1 MSVLTITLIRLG
13 LIVLLWVFVLAGFS
27 IIRRDLFGS
36 RVATRTP
43 PRPRPAAAARVPKQ
57 NRRHRRT
64 PNRLVV
70 TEGALAG
77 TTLQLGDRPITI
89 GRASDSS
96 LVIDDDYASTRH
108 AQLVPHD
115 GEWMIEDLGSTNG
128 TFLDRAKVGR
138 PTPAPV
144 GVPIRIGKTVL
155 ELRR

>member
-1 MSVLTITLIRLG
+1 MSILTITLIRLG
-13 LIVLLWVFVLAGFS
+13 LLVLLWIFVLAGYGV
-27 IIRRDLFGS
+27 IRRDLFGAK
-36 RVATRTP
+36 VA
-43 PRPRPAAAARVPKQ
+43 PRAAARPRVPQPKPPKPP
-57 NRRHRRT
+57 RRNKT

-89 GRASDSS
+89 GRASDST

-115 GEWMIEDLGSTNG
+115 GEWMLEDMGSTNG
-128 TFLDRAKVGR
+128 TYLDRGKVGR
-138 PTPAPV
+138 PTPVSV

>member
-27 IIRRDLFGS
+27 VIRRDLFGS
-36 RVATRTP
+36 RVAKRTP
-43 PRPRPAAAARVPKQ
+43 PRPRPVPMPKQ

-64 PNRLVV
+64 PSRLVV

-96 LVIDDDYASTRH
+96 LVINDDYASTRH
-108 AQLVPHD
+108 AQLVPND
-115 GEWMIEDLGSTNG
+115 GEWMLEDLGSTNG

-144 GVPIRIGKTVL
+144 GVPIRIGRTVL

>member
-13 LIVLLWVFVLAGFS
+13 LLVLLWVFVLAGFS

-43 PRPRPAAAARVPKQ
+43 PRPRPAPVRAPKQ

-64 PNRLVV
+64 PNRIVV

-108 AQLVPHD
+108 AQLVPRD
-115 GEWMIEDLGSTNG
+115 GEWMLEDLGSTNG
-128 TFLDRAKVGR
+128 TFLDRAKVAR